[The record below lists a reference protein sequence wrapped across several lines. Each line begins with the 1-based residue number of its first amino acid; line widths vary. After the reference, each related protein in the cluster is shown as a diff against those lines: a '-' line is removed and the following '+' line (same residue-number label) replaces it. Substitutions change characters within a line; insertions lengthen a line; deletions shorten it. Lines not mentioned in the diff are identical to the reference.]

1 MTVGED
7 LKKIGEINMKENK
20 KILEEKKKLLK
31 LISDVVYDTVQHM
44 KDEFEIYDE
53 APELKYD
60 GWGASA
66 EINIEADKAF
76 IDEEYIVDNIYYNIT
91 GEDAD
96 GVR

>member
-1 MTVGED
+1 MD
-7 LKKIGEINMKENK
+7 N
-20 KILEEKKKLLK
+20 KKLLK

-53 APELKYD
+53 APELNYD
-60 GWGASA
+60 GWGSSA
-66 EINIEADKAF
+66 EINIEVNKAF

-96 GVR
+96 KVRGIDASK

>member
-1 MTVGED
+1 MD
-7 LKKIGEINMKENK
+7 N
-20 KILEEKKKLLK
+20 KKLLK
-31 LISDVVYDTVQHM
+31 LISDLLYDTVQHM

-60 GWGASA
+60 GWGSSA
-66 EINIEADKAF
+66 EINIEVNKAF

-96 GVR
+96 KVRGIDASK

>member
-1 MTVGED
+1 MD
-7 LKKIGEINMKENK
+7 N
-20 KILEEKKKLLK
+20 KKLLK

-60 GWGASA
+60 GWGSSA
-66 EINIEADKAF
+66 EINIEVNKAF
-76 IDEEYIVDNIYYNIT
+76 IEEEYIVDNIYYNIT

-96 GVR
+96 KVRGIDAGK

>member
-1 MTVGED
+1 MD
-7 LKKIGEINMKENK
+7 N
-20 KILEEKKKLLK
+20 KKLLK

-60 GWGASA
+60 GWGSSA
-66 EINIEADKAF
+66 EINIEVNKAF
-76 IDEEYIVDNIYYNIT
+76 IDEEYIVDNIYYNIP

-96 GVR
+96 KVRGIDASK

>member
-1 MTVGED
+1 MD
-7 LKKIGEINMKENK
+7 N
-20 KILEEKKKLLK
+20 KKLLK

-60 GWGASA
+60 GWGSSA
-66 EINIEADKAF
+66 EINIEVNKAF
-76 IDEEYIVDNIYYNIT
+76 IDEEYIVDNIYYNMT

-96 GVR
+96 KVRGIDASK

>member
-1 MTVGED
+1 MD
-7 LKKIGEINMKENK
+7 N
-20 KILEEKKKLLK
+20 KKLLK

-44 KDEFEIYDE
+44 KDEYKIYLDE
-53 APELKYD
+53 PRLKT
-60 GWGASA
+60 SA
-66 EINIEADKAF
+66 GSQETSVYIETYKAF